1 MQPMLATPTPQPGLL
16 PVGPQWLYEVKW
28 DGVRIL
34 ADTTG
39 GRLRL
44 LGRQGRDAAVAY
56 PELATLGAWAAS
68 RGPDPSAATDGGTIL
83 DGEVVALRDGVPS
96 FHALAER
103 MHVRDAAR
111 AQALVARVPISYVV
125 FDVPVLDGVDLTR
138 RPFEER
144 RAVLDGLALPAPV
157 SISPLYPDGAL
168 IWQATAAQGLEGVV
182 AKRRT
187 SHYQPGRRSPDW
199 LKAVH
204 RSSRTAVVGG
214 WRPESTGTGRL
225 GAVLLG
231 APDAAGG
238 LRYLGRAGSGVSG
251 ALGRVLTDLLAPL
264 RRDSPPFGEPVPDVD
279 ARGTVWVLPEIR
291 VEVRYLARTPS
302 GRLRQPVVLGV
313 REDAEVDPWE
323 PA

>member
-1 MQPMLATPTPQPGLL
+1 MLATPTPEPGRL

-39 GRLRL
+39 GQLRL
-44 LGRQGRDAAVAY
+44 IGRQGRDAAVAY
-56 PELATLGAWAAS
+56 PELAAIGDRAAV
-68 RGPDPSAATDGGTIL
+68 GGGGTIL

-111 AQALVARVPISYVV
+111 AAALAVRVPISYMV
-125 FDVPVLDGVDLTR
+125 FDVPVLDGVDLTG

-144 RAVLDGLALPAPV
+144 RAVLGNLALPAPV

-168 IWQATAAQGLEGVV
+168 IWAATAAQGLEGVV

-187 SHYQPGRRSPDW
+187 SRYQPGRRSPDW

-231 APDAAGG
+231 APDADGA

-251 ALGRVLTDLLAPL
+251 ALGGVLTDLLGPL
-264 RRDSPPFGEPVPDVD
+264 RRADAPFDEPVPTVD
-279 ARGTVWVLPEIR
+279 ARGTVWVAPEVR
-291 VEVRYLARTPS
+291 VEVRYLTRTPS